1 MPHIDIYTKD
11 HCPYCIK
18 AKALLNQLEVVYTEI
33 HLGKNPE
40 KMDELQHRRPGV
52 RTVPQI
58 FIDGVGIGGCDDMY
72 ALFEAGK
79 LASMLGL

>member
-1 MPHIDIYTKD
+1 MPQVEIYTKD
-11 HCPYCIK
+11 HCPYCVK
-18 AKALLNQLEVVYTEI
+18 AKALLNQLGVAYTDI
-33 HLGKNPE
+33 HLGHHPE
-40 KMDELQHRRPGV
+40 KMTELQARRPGV

-79 LASMLGL
+79 LKSMLGL